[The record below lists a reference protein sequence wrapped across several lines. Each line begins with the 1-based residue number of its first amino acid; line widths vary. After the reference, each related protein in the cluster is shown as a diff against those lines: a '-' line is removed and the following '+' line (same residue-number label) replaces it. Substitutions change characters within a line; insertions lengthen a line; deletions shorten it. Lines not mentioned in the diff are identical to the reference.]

1 MTRFTVVET
10 LTKIVLYDNKTKKSY
25 TCEDLSQI
33 ASLMNEIWEERNMF
47 EEYMRNY
54 EQILGDKND

>member
-25 TCEDLSQI
+25 TCENLSQL
-33 ASLMNEIWEERNMF
+33 ASLMNEIWEERNQF
-47 EEYMRNY
+47 EKYMKNY
-54 EQILGDKND
+54 EKILGEKND